1 MFFRT
6 ASLRFAEPGRVT
18 AIVLDGNSTTF
29 DDFAYARLQIVDL
42 VGKLGPGDRMAIYV
56 LYQGLAIVQDYTGD
70 RDLLLKSITA
80 YRPPALTRVRGWG
93 GSRRASPPKACRHSM
108 TSAMN

>member
-1 MFFRT
+1 
-6 ASLRFAEPGRVT
+6 
-18 AIVLDGNSTTF
+18 VLDGNSTTF

-80 YRPPALTRVRGWG
+80 YRPPALTP
-93 GSRRASPPKACRHSM
+93 RAGMGRKPPRLAAKGMSPFNDVSDELTA
-108 TSAMN
+108 A